1 VINPL
6 IFRQYDIRGIAETDL
21 TSEVVALIGRA
32 LGTWVR
38 EREGKRIAVG
48 RDGRVS
54 GARLRDALI
63 KGVRQAGVDVL
74 DVGMLPTP
82 VLYFSQHNLD
92 VHGAV
97 QITGSHNPPEFNGF
111 KLLIQKETLYG
122 DTIQEIYR
130 RIQAK
135 RFQTG
140 EGKVRSEKVIPA
152 YISHVVNDVKLKRPL
167 RVALDSGNGVGG
179 LVGPSIFRKL
189 GCEVIELYS
198 EVDGTFPNHHPD
210 PTVEKNLVV
219 LRETVLRE
227 KLDFG
232 VAYDGDADRI
242 GVIDD
247 KGQILW
253 GDRLLALFAR
263 NVLKVYPGSAIVG
276 EVKCSKA
283 LYEDVARHGGQ
294 PIMWKTGHSL
304 IKAKLRESGAKLAGE
319 MSGHIFF
326 NDRYYGFDD
335 ALYASA
341 RLAEIIASDNLPLSQ
356 LLNDL
361 PLYPVTPEM
370 RIDCPDEIKF
380 QIVEKVADYF
390 RAEYD
395 VVDIDGVRVNFEHG
409 WGLVRASNT
418 QPVLVLRFEADTQ
431 ERVDEYRKNV
441 EAIVARIR
449 REL

>member
-1 VINPL
+1 MINPL

-21 TSEVVALIGRA
+21 TSEVVSLIGRV

-356 LLNDL
+356 LLDDL

-370 RIDCPDEIKF
+370 RVDCPDEIKF